1 MITQPFMFT
10 EKDSFRDLL
19 RYLRPTINDKDIPR
33 RTKITEE
40 AYAEYTALKVLM
52 KEKLSVCVPPLF
64 DRIY

>member
-1 MITQPFMFT
+1 MSQPFVFT

-40 AYAEYTALKVLM
+40 VYAEYTALKVLM
-52 KEKLSVCVPPLF
+52 KEKLAVCALPLF
-64 DRIY
+64 VCIY